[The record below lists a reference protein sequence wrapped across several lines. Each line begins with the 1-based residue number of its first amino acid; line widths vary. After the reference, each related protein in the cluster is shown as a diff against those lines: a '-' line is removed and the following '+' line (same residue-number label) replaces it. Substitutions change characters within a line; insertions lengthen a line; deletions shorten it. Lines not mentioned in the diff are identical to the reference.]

1 MARIGVALSGG
12 GHRATV
18 WGFGALLYL
27 TDAGKHTEV
36 SAISSVSG
44 GSIANGVIAQRVDY
58 TAADGAALRTA
69 ISPALANIAN
79 DGLFFRGPATDGY
92 VFGLLAL
99 AGLSVVALLVTFLL
113 GIWANG
119 IAVVV
124 ALAVTIVL
132 LAATVI
138 VFARRSLVAEG
149 GLTKV
154 HFNTDGRPTAL
165 RDVARPVTHLFCA
178 TELQAG
184 NHLYFTPTFVYS
196 YRIGIGVPGDLAL
209 STAVQC
215 SACLP
220 GAFAPRRLPT
230 AQHMF
235 TPVKDVKEPP
245 KVPDHMLL
253 NDGGVYDNMGDE
265 WFAGYG
271 GRTRGFEQLK
281 TLCPPVDEVVIANA
295 SGGWG
300 WQDNKARSRL
310 KLELAGVLG
319 SKDVL
324 YNSSTRIRRRSLIDT
339 FRLHETTHSGYV
351 GSLVHIPQTPYEV
364 ADGFA
369 KFHDDKGDRAR
380 AVIAALGDDPASRKR
395 WDDVAA
401 ANSGVSTTLGKLGPD
416 VTARLLHHAY
426 VLAMCNLHV
435 VLNYP
440 LLPFPDESELRALT
454 STPRG

>member
-18 WGFGALLYL
+18 WAFGALLYL
-27 TDAGKHTEV
+27 TDAEKHGDV

-58 TAADGAALRTA
+58 TKADGAALRAA

-79 DGLFFRGPATDGY
+79 EGLFAFGPATNGY
-92 VFGLLAL
+92 LYGLFVLIGLAVAALLA
-99 AGLSVVALLVTFLL
+99 TFFT

-119 IAVVV
+119 LPVLV
-124 ALAVTIVL
+124 ALAATVVL
-132 LAATVI
+132 LAVTVI
-138 VFARRSLVAEG
+138 VFARRSVVAER

-154 HFNTDGRPTAL
+154 HFTTDGRPTAL
-165 RDVARPVTHLFCA
+165 REVARPVTHLFCA

-184 NHLYFTPTFVYS
+184 NHLYFSPGFVYS
-196 YRIGIGVPGDLAL
+196 YRIGIGVPGDLSL

-230 AQHMF
+230 APHMF
-235 TPVKDVKEPP
+235 ERVPDVDEPP
-245 KVPDHMLL
+245 KVPEHMLL

-265 WFAGYG
+265 WFAGYS

-281 TLCPPVDEVVIANA
+281 TMCPPVDQVVIVNG

-300 WQDNKARSRL
+300 WQQSKARSRL

-324 YNSSTRIRRRSLIDT
+324 YNSSTRIRRRGLIDT
-339 FRLHETTHSGYV
+339 FRLHERTHEGYV

-364 ADGFA
+364 AEGFE
-369 KFHDDKGDRAR
+369 KGDDDKGARAR
-380 AVIAALGDDPASRKR
+380 DVIAKLGDNPESRKM
-395 WDDVAA
+395 WKETAA
-401 ANSGVSTTLGKLGPD
+401 ANSGVATTLGKLGPD

-435 VLNYP
+435 VLGYP
-440 LLPFPDESELRALT
+440 LLPVPTESDLRSLT
-454 STPRG
+454 SARR